1 MLNRM
6 KNDWKNI
13 KFELVEFRN
22 TETYILRQL
31 EPILDKL
38 DEDLTKTMS
47 IASSPFIKFLEK
59 YPFLIRLFIY

>member
-13 KFELVEFRN
+13 KFELMEFRN

-59 YPFLIRLFIY
+59 YC

>member
-1 MLNRM
+1 M

-13 KFELVEFRN
+13 KFELMEFRN

-59 YPFLIRLFIY
+59 

>member
-1 MLNRM
+1 MLNKM

-13 KFELVEFRN
+13 KFELMEFRN

-59 YPFLIRLFIY
+59 

>member
-1 MLNRM
+1 M

-13 KFELVEFRN
+13 KFELIEFRN

-59 YPFLIRLFIY
+59 YYFYQYKIT

>member
-13 KFELVEFRN
+13 KFELMEFRN

-59 YPFLIRLFIY
+59 